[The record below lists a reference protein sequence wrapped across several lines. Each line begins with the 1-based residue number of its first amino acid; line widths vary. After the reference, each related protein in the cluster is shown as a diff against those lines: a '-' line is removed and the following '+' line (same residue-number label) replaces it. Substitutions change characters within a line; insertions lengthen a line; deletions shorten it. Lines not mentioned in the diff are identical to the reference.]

1 MKKLFTHALLPV
13 AGFLMQISFAVGQPS
28 VPRATTTETVRQEWV
43 NNYSLGFGSAL
54 KALKVATDAGG
65 NAYVLGQARFGK
77 YFGSSFLVI
86 KYSPDGRELW
96 RVFYDAS
103 DYLGSIPTDLAV
115 DAAGN
120 VYVTGSSDY
129 YTSLGTQNIDYT
141 TVKYSSAGD
150 RVWVSRYDAPQ
161 STSQSPISDRAT
173 AVAIDAGGNV
183 YVTGT
188 SNGDYATVK
197 YNAAGQQIWASRF
210 AGGDAADVAVD
221 PAGNVVVTGSSATDY
236 ATVKYSASGQQLW
249 AARYDGSTNGPDEAK
264 VVAVDAAGNVVVTG
278 SSATDYATVSYAPD
292 GQQQWAMRYNGPGN
306 GYDAPRDMAVDA
318 AGNAY
323 VTGTSMGAGTGA
335 DYATLK
341 YSRTGQL
348 LWAARYDGVSSG
360 DYANANAIALDPAGN
375 AYVTG
380 VATDAMVTIKYDADG
395 QQRWLVSYNDTNNEY
410 YNAPGRASGA
420 SIALDKAGNVFVTGN
435 ADNFRGVT
443 NIATFKYAQTVI
455 TPPASCDPLA
465 TEPHTQP
472 DQLTTKAGTSLTFSP
487 AMLVA
492 NDTDPLGRQLQV
504 ASIEKP
510 SVGTVTR
517 NADGTFTYAPPAGF
531 VGQVDLTYL
540 VQGAEPVLASRAT
553 GHYYEFVAAPGI
565 CWTAAKTAAA
575 GRTYQGMQG
584 YLATITF
591 QGEQDFLTGRQ
602 SSQYWL
608 GASDM
613 DVEGEWRWK
622 TGPEA
627 GQLIWKGDGATG
639 RALAYTNWVAGQPD
653 DYKNQYRPQGEDYGM
668 LYGQSGQ
675 WNDLDEC
682 GTGAG
687 IAGYIVEYGGLETCL
702 PTLYSLGKVTITVG
716 SSSMAL
722 LAKNAST
729 SAAATGQIQSLAAYP
744 NPSNGQF
751 QVRIAA
757 QVDGPAQ
764 LDLFDLQGK
773 KITSLFEG
781 PLAAGEVREVSV
793 NNQGLATGLY
803 QMRLVSGSNVQMLR
817 VSVQ

>member
-1 MKKLFTHALLPV
+1 
-13 AGFLMQISFAVGQPS
+13 
-28 VPRATTTETVRQEWV
+28 
-43 NNYSLGFGSAL
+43 
-54 KALKVATDAGG
+54 
-65 NAYVLGQARFGK
+65 
-77 YFGSSFLVI
+77 
-86 KYSPDGRELW
+86 
-96 RVFYDAS
+96 
-103 DYLGSIPTDLAV
+103 
-115 DAAGN
+115 
-120 VYVTGSSDY
+120 
-129 YTSLGTQNIDYT
+129 
-141 TVKYSSAGD
+141 
-150 RVWVSRYDAPQ
+150 VWASRYDAPQ
-161 STSQSPISDRAT
+161 STSQSPSSDRAK
-173 AVAIDAGGNV
+173 AVAIDAVGNV

-197 YNAAGQQIWASRF
+197 YNAAGQQVWASRF
-210 AGGDAADVAVD
+210 AGGSATDVAVD
-221 PAGNVVVTGSSATDY
+221 LAGNVVVTGGAAGDY
-236 ATVKYSASGQQLW
+236 ATVKYSPSGQQLW
-249 AARYDGSTNGPDEAK
+249 ANRYNSPTNGIDVAK

-292 GQQQWAMRYNGPGN
+292 GQQQWVMRYNGPGN
-306 GYDAPRDMAVDA
+306 GNDAPQDMVVDA
-318 AGNAY
+318 AGNTY
-323 VTGTSMGAGTGA
+323 VTGTSEGVATGA

-348 LWAARYDGVSSG
+348 LWETRYND
-360 DYANANAIALDPAGN
+360 ANASADQANAIALDPAGN

-380 VATDAMVTIKYDADG
+380 VANSAMVTIKYGTAG
-395 QQRWLVSYNDTNNEY
+395 QQRWLIRYNDTNNQ
-410 YNAPGRASGA
+410 YNAPGPASGA
-420 SIALDKAGNVFVTGN
+420 AIALDKGGNVFVTGN
-435 ADNFRGVT
+435 ADGIYGLT
-443 NIATFKYAQTVI
+443 NIATFKYIQTVT

-472 DQLTTKAGTSLTFSP
+472 DQLTTTAGASLIFSS

-510 SVGTVTR
+510 SVGTVAR

-540 VQGAEPVLASRAT
+540 VQGAGPVLASRAT

-565 CWTAAKTAAA
+565 CWTAAQAAAA

-591 QGEQDFLTGRQ
+591 QGEQDFLAGRQ
-602 SSQYWL
+602 SGQYWL
-608 GASDM
+608 GASDV

-627 GQLIWKGDGATG
+627 GQLIWQGDGATG

-716 SSSMAL
+716 SSSAL
-722 LAKNAST
+722 LAKTILS
-729 SAAATGQIQSLAAYP
+729 SATAAEEAPSLTAYP

-751 QVRIAA
+751 QVRVAA
-757 QVDGPAQ
+757 QADGPAQ

-773 KITSLFEG
+773 KIRSLFEG
-781 PLAAGEVREVSV
+781 SLAAGEVREILV

-817 VSVQ
+817 VSIQ

>member
-1 MKKLFTHALLPV
+1 MKTLFTRALLPA
-13 AGFLMQISFAVGQPS
+13 AGFLLVASSAVGQPAS
-28 VPRATTTETVRQEWV
+28 PPAVISETVRQEWV
-43 NNYSLGFGSAL
+43 NNYSSGYGNAL
-54 KALKVATDAGG
+54 KALKVATDAAG
-65 NAYVLGQARFGK
+65 NSYTLGQAKFGK
-77 YFGSSFLVI
+77 YYSSYFLVI
-86 KYSPDGRELW
+86 KYSPAGKQLW
-96 RVFYDAS
+96 QVIYNAGT
-103 DYLGSIPTDLAV
+103 YNGSTPTDLAV

-129 YTSLGTQNIDYT
+129 ITFFGNQNVDYT
-141 TVKYSSAGD
+141 TVKYSPAGD
-150 RVWVSRYDAPQ
+150 RVWESRYDAPQ
-161 STSQSPISDRAT
+161 STSQAPIYDYAK
-173 AVAIDAGGNV
+173 AVAVDAEGNV
-183 YVTGT
+183 YVTGI
-188 SNGDYATVK
+188 SGNDYATVK
-197 YNAAGQQIWASRF
+197 YNAAGQQVWASRL
-210 AGGDAADVAVD
+210 AGGSAADVAVD
-221 PAGNVVVTGSSATDY
+221 LAGNVLVTGTQADDY

-249 AARYDGSTNGPDEAK
+249 VARYNGPTNGPDEAK

-306 GYDAPRDMAVDA
+306 DYDAPQDMAVDA

-323 VTGTSMGAGTGA
+323 VTGTSVGVGTGA

-348 LWAARYDGVSSG
+348 QWAARYNGGSNSG
-360 DYANANAIALDPAGN
+360 DYANAIALDPAGN

-380 VATDAMVTIKYDADG
+380 VASNAMVTIKYGADG
-395 QQRWLVSYNDTNNEY
+395 QQRWLISYNDIDKQ
-410 YNAPGRASGA
+410 YNVPSPASGTA
-420 SIALDKAGNVFVTGN
+420 IALDKAGNVFVTGDAN
-435 ADNFRGVT
+435 STYGLT
-443 NIATFKYAQTVI
+443 SIATLKYVQEGP
-455 TPPASCDPLA
+455 TPPASCNPLA

-472 DQLTTKAGTSLTFSP
+472 DQLTTAAGTALTFNS
-487 AMLVA
+487 AVLVA

-602 SSQYWL
+602 SSQFWL

-627 GQLIWKGDGATG
+627 GQLIWQGDGATG
-639 RALAYTNWVAGQPD
+639 RGLAYTNWVTGQPD

-687 IAGYIVEYGGLETCL
+687 IAGYIIEYGGLEKCL
-702 PTLYSLGKVTITVG
+702 PTLYSLGKITLTVG
-716 SSSMAL
+716 SSSSAL
-722 LAKNAST
+722 TAKVA
-729 SAAATGQIQSLAAYP
+729 SAAAGQTQSLLAYP

-751 QVRIAA
+751 QVRVAA

-764 LDLFDLQGK
+764 LELFDLQGK
-773 KITSLFEG
+773 KVKSLFEG
-781 PLAAGEVREVSV
+781 QLGAGEVREISV

-803 QMRLVSGSNVQMLR
+803 QMRLVNGSNVQLLR
-817 VSVQ
+817 VSIQ